1 MDGIL
6 TTFALLAAAEG
17 SQQSSSSLTLV
28 IGLSTVLA
36 DALSM
41 AAGEYLSAK
50 AELELAGSE
59 TGIDEAPP
67 LEKGFA
73 MFVAFTLFGCMPL
86 AAYIVS
92 ALIAHSTGVAA
103 DRTSSFLLS
112 TFISAMSLFGLGA
125 IKSRFG
131 AGDWLQSGAEVMGI
145 GGVAATVAY
154 VTAGVIDKYFG

>member
-1 MDGIL
+1 
-6 TTFALLAAAEG
+6 
-17 SQQSSSSLTLV
+17 
-28 IGLSTVLA
+28 
-36 DALSM
+36 M

-131 AGDWLQSGAEVMGI
+131 AGVPIARVKQPSPQPRRTRANRWLFSNRISAGDWLQSGAEVMGI